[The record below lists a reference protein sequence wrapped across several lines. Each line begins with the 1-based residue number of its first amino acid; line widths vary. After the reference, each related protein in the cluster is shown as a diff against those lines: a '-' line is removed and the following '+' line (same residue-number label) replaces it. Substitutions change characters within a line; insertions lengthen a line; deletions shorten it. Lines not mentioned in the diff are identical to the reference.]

1 MASFRGFSEAA
12 GSRSG
17 GKIVR
22 ARRAGTRK
30 TPYERPGLSNLGSGE
45 NPSWISK
52 FILSPTRTV
61 ASSAG
66 KLLSSAFV
74 SDSSSSSSDSDSGDD
89 VEDDVHDENRAEAVK
104 KNGTLAMDNLLRKD
118 FPPEKKDSKHIIE
131 QLLMQETFSRAER
144 DKLFQIIE
152 SRVVECQTIKGEA
165 AERVTEI
172 SNRAV
177 DSDDGRPAICST
189 AILEAKKWLNEK
201 RLGLGSTSTL
211 KLDHGPCTLNSTNLP
226 VVNDE
231 DMGSPVDVAKSYM
244 RARPPWASPST
255 NNFDFKSPSPLGLQL
270 FKEETSYL
278 ISGNPLSSSKV
289 KRESPASG
297 SWKIQEE
304 IRRIRLK
311 ATEELLRTP
320 SAKLDWSSFASD
332 HKSNSSSA
340 RSDYPKIASGDK
352 MQHAVKSI
360 DKSTNRSPDNTVIHN
375 LLGMHFYESN
385 NVLTFVKD
393 NEKCL
398 NSLSVIWNSINIVNL
413 IRTLTE
419 SKTTRDVS
427 ENKTCLLDT
436 TSIVLQQDKDLETD
450 PPAERKASSSSLNE
464 RERFALHEVAGLPNG
479 SPLVPSSSQ
488 ELVVEQNHIDNV
500 VEENNSSGS
509 DVVMK
514 GSSVEIQCKL
524 LSEVSMEVPDVNDN
538 DSDKALSGGSDVGEV
553 VSEGNENCKISSSKE
568 KTGAGNVNT
577 VEKQSSQSSVAA
589 GKTGGR
595 TTHQRRGR
603 RRN

>member
-1 MASFRGFSEAA
+1 MASFRGYSEAA

-30 TPYERPGLSNLGSGE
+30 TPYERPGLSNLGSGG

-61 ASSAG
+61 ASGAG

-89 VEDDVHDENRAEAVK
+89 VEDDVHDENRAERVK
-104 KNGTLAMDNLLRKD
+104 KNETLAMDNLLRKD

-165 AERVTEI
+165 AGRVTEI

-211 KLDHGPCTLNSTNLP
+211 KLDHRSCTLNSTNLP

-231 DMGSPVDVAKSYM
+231 EMGSPVDVAKSYM

-340 RSDYPKIASGDK
+340 RYDYPKIASGDK
-352 MQHAVKSI
+352 MQHAVRSI
-360 DKSTNRSPDNTVIHN
+360 DKSMNRSPDNTVIQN
-375 LLGMHFYESN
+375 LL
-385 NVLTFVKD
+385 
-393 NEKCL
+393 
-398 NSLSVIWNSINIVNL
+398 
-413 IRTLTE
+413 E

-427 ENKTCLLDT
+427 ENKTCLLGT

-464 RERFALHEVAGLPNG
+464 RERSALHEVAGLPNG
-479 SPLVPSSSQ
+479 SPSVPSSSR
-488 ELVVEQNHIDNV
+488 ELVVEQNDIDNV
-500 VEENNSSGS
+500 VEENNSSGC
-509 DVVMK
+509 DHEMK
-514 GSSVEIQCKL
+514 GSSVEIRCKL
-524 LSEVSMEVPDVNDN
+524 LSEVSMEVPDVNEN
-538 DSDKALSGGSDVGEV
+538 DSDKALSGGSDIGEV
-553 VSEGNENCKISSSKE
+553 VSEGNENCKISSSEGKN
-568 KTGAGNVNT
+568 GAGNVNT
-577 VEKQSSQSSVAA
+577 VEKPSSQSSVAA

-595 TTHQRRGR
+595 MTHQRRGR

>member
-1 MASFRGFSEAA
+1 MASFRGYSEAA

-30 TPYERPGLSNLGSGE
+30 TPYERPGLSNLGSGG
-45 NPSWISK
+45 NPSWISR

-89 VEDDVHDENRAEAVK
+89 VEDDVRDENRAEAVK

-165 AERVTEI
+165 AGRVTEI

-201 RLGLGSTSTL
+201 RLGLGSTSML

-231 DMGSPVDVAKSYM
+231 EMGSPVDVAKSYM

-340 RSDYPKIASGDK
+340 RSDYLKIASGDQ
-352 MQHAVKSI
+352 MQHAVRSI

-375 LLGMHFYESN
+375 LL
-385 NVLTFVKD
+385 
-393 NEKCL
+393 
-398 NSLSVIWNSINIVNL
+398 
-413 IRTLTE
+413 E

-427 ENKTCLLDT
+427 ENKTCLLGT

-479 SPLVPSSSQ
+479 SPPVPSSLR
-488 ELVVEQNHIDNV
+488 ELVVEQNDINNV

-524 LSEVSMEVPDVNDN
+524 LSEVSMEVPDVNEN

-568 KTGAGNVNT
+568 KNGAGNVNT
-577 VEKQSSQSSVAA
+577 VEKPTSQSSVAA

-595 TTHQRRGR
+595 TAHQRRGR